1 MNSISV
7 SLDLVDAGD
16 GTRYESIQIRIDG
29 SCLQDIVR
37 DYEMPFALREGHP
50 DIAGGYLGLD
60 SSVCDH
66 RAFFGEVDRDYGDE
80 SDKTLLMECACGC
93 PGCWPLVARITVT
106 DTSVIWS
113 DFEQPHRGPDSA
125 GGHWDYSSF
134 GPFEF
139 ELEEY
144 SREFAK
150 IKTKAQQVGSSN
162 GGQRPN

>member
-1 MNSISV
+1 MNSIFV
-7 SLDLVDAGD
+7 SLDPVDAGD

-29 SCLQDIVR
+29 SRLQDVVR

-80 SDKTLLMECACGC
+80 SDKTALMECACGC
-93 PGCWPLVARITVT
+93 PGCWPLCARIAVT

-113 DFEQPHRGPDSA
+113 DFEQPHRGPDA
-125 GGHWDYSSF
+125 AAGHWDYSSF

-139 ELEEY
+139 DIDEY
-144 SREFAK
+144 IREFTK
-150 IKTKAQQVGSSN
+150 IKTKEAQQAAPSN
-162 GGQRPN
+162 GG